1 MNDRR
6 KFNKYIVFWLTQS
19 LSELGSSMTSFALVI
34 WAYGQTGSAL
44 SVSLMT
50 FCSYVPFVIV
60 SLFAGSF
67 LDRHKKKSVL
77 LLSDTFAAVCTI
89 AVCLLALWGKLEIWH
104 IYLVNIL
111 IGFMNAFQ
119 SPALSVSLGILVPK
133 EYRSRASGMS
143 SFSSNLITVV
153 TPMLAAALFSFG
165 GLKGILLIDLLTFLL
180 GAGILFFFI
189 SIPEASLKEQIG
201 EKQGPFTGFLWGWRF
216 LKAHKGILYIIL
228 SMSMLNFFSRL
239 TYENILSPMIL
250 ARSQSS
256 SVLGIV
262 TGILGAGGILGGIL
276 VSLLK
281 LPKDNQKVM
290 YLSAALSF
298 LFGDITMGLG
308 QNVYIWSLG
317 ALFASVPIPFILAA
331 QNVMIYH
338 RIPAE
343 IQGRIF
349 AVRNALQ
356 FGTIPVGILLGG
368 FLADYVFE
376 PFMESNIPLALFLTG
391 VTGEAP
397 GKGMAVMFLCTGI
410 LGFSFSIFWM
420 RNRHIREISRTD

>member
-89 AVCLLALWGKLEIWH
+89 AVCLLALWKKLEIWH

-119 SPALSVSLGILVPK
+119 SPALSVSLGILVPE

-189 SIPEASLKEQIG
+189 SISEASLKEQIG
-201 EKQGPFTGFLWGWRF
+201 EKQGPFTGFLRGWRF

-338 RIPAE
+338 WISAE
-343 IQGRIF
+343 IQGQIF

-376 PFMESNIPLALFLTG
+376 PFMESHVPLALFLTG
-391 VTGEAP
+391 VTGDAP

-410 LGFSFSIFWM
+410 LGFSSSIFWM

>member
-34 WAYGQTGSAL
+34 RAYGQT
-44 SVSLMT
+44 
-50 FCSYVPFVIV
+50 CS
-60 SLFAGSF
+60 
-67 LDRHKKKSVL
+67 
-77 LLSDTFAAVCTI
+77 
-89 AVCLLALWGKLEIWH
+89 
-104 IYLVNIL
+104 
-111 IGFMNAFQ
+111 
-119 SPALSVSLGILVPK
+119 ALSVSLGILVPE

-165 GLKGILLIDLLTFLL
+165 GLKGILFIDLLTFLL

-262 TGILGAGGILGGIL
+262 TGI
-276 VSLLK
+276 
-281 LPKDNQKVM
+281 
-290 YLSAALSF
+290 
-298 LFGDITMGLG
+298 
-308 QNVYIWSLG
+308 LG

-410 LGFSFSIFWM
+410 LGFSSSIFWM
-420 RNRHIREISRTD
+420 RIRHIREISRTD